1 MKKYF
6 NIKKLLRKQE
16 IDIIP
21 LFDINRQKM
30 EFYYNKFI
38 ELEKILQHMDSF
50 LNSVEYEQ
58 IYKLAFSYLNQYI
71 ELYRK
76 GYSDFKYKRGKE

>member
-21 LFDINRQKM
+21 IFDIKQQQM

-58 IYKLAFSYLNQYI
+58 IYKLAFSYLNKYI

-76 GYSDFKYKRGKE
+76 GYSDFKYKR